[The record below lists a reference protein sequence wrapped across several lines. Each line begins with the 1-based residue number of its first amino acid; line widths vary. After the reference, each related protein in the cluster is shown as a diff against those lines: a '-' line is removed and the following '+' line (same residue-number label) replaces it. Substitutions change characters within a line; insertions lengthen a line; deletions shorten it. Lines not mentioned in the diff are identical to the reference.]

1 MIVNTEVEQTSDDR
15 DAAARRVSAMT
26 EYCATLPRP
35 VVASPPMI
43 RREALTNGTLT
54 ARSPAT
60 IVALLVAVAV
70 AAVALLPA
78 GASASA
84 GRSKP
89 DPFGTVTIRRTA
101 FGVPHIL
108 ARSYAGAGYGYGFAF
123 AQDNLCTMAEDYVT
137 VAGQRSRFFGPN
149 GTYEQR
155 GNGTTVNN
163 LDSDFYWRQ
172 IDASGI
178 IDRLVATRPPLGP
191 GPEVRSLLNG
201 YVAGYNRYLRSVG
214 GSRGVPDPRCRGR
227 AWVRPI
233 TAEDAYRRIYQLLEI
248 ASGNVVIEGIAQAK
262 PPAATAAS
270 AAGATRLDAN
280 GLVSAVRR
288 YRAASTDGSNA
299 VAVGR
304 AGTRDR
310 RHGLLLGNPHFPW
323 IGTERFYQAQLTIPG
338 RLDVEGVSLYGS
350 PLILIGHTRTMAW
363 SHTVSTAFR
372 FTPYELKLA
381 SGNPTSYM
389 VDGRAVPMTKRTIS
403 VVVRGPN
410 GALSRVQRTLYS
422 TRWGPMITGLM
433 GFNLPWSSTTAFA
446 FADANAQNF
455 RFVNHF
461 FATNRARSVPEEL
474 RILRRYEGLPWV
486 NTIAADRDG
495 RTLYAD
501 IGTVPNVSNAMAARC
516 NTAIG
521 SVAFSQLGL
530 PILDGSRSSCAW
542 PNDRRAAAPGI
553 MPPHKL
559 PYLLRSDYVTNSND
573 SYWLA
578 NPAHPLEGFA
588 RIIGSERSARSLRTR
603 IGLIMTKARID
614 GTDGLGPAGFTRAD
628 MQRMVFSN
636 RQYAGEL
643 MRPALVALCRSLPGG
658 QAPTTSGATVAVG
671 DACDVLA
678 RWDLRENLGS
688 RGAVLFRRFLD
699 HAFQSSGSV
708 FSTPFSVTDPV
719 NTPNTLNTGNPDVA
733 KSLGDAIAD
742 LRSAGLPMGVTV
754 GQVQYVTRAGRRIPI
769 HGGVGDP
776 NGQFN
781 AIWTDFNNKRFTEPV
796 GGSSY
801 VQVVTWNRGPC
812 PDAATILTYSQ
823 SENPR
828 SPHHSDQTRLFSA
841 KRWVPERFCQADVR
855 RHTISMTVL
864 RP

>member
-1 MIVNTEVEQTSDDR
+1 MS
-15 DAAARRVSAMT
+15 RRAN
-26 EYCATLPRP
+26 
-35 VVASPPMI
+35 
-43 RREALTNGTLT
+43 RRI
-54 ARSPAT
+54 AT
-60 IVALLVAVAV
+60 IVAALLVTAV
-70 AAVALLPA
+70 AAVTLLP
-78 GASASA
+78 ASASA
-84 GRSKP
+84 GGG
-89 DPFGTVTIRRTA
+89 FGTVTIRRTA
-101 FGVPHIL
+101 HGIPHIT
-108 ARSYAGAGYGYGFAF
+108 ARTFAGVGYGYGFAF

-137 VAGQRSRFFGPN
+137 VAGQRSRWFGPD

-155 GNGTTVNN
+155 GNGTTVKN
-163 LDSDFYWRQ
+163 LDSDFYWRA
-172 IDASGI
+172 IDSSGI
-178 IDRLVATRPPLGP
+178 IDRLVAKRPPLGP
-191 GPEVRSLLNG
+191 GPEVRSMLSG

-214 GSRGVPDPRCRGR
+214 GSRGVPDPRCRGK

-233 TAEDAYRRIYQLLEI
+233 TNDDAYRRIYQLLEI
-248 ASGNVVIEGIAQAK
+248 ASGNVVIEGITNAK
-262 PPAATAAS
+262 PPAAAAAS
-270 AAGATRLDAN
+270 AAAAPLNAHRLVD
-280 GLVSAVRR
+280 AVRR
-288 YRAASTDGSNA
+288 YQAADRDGSNA

-338 RLDVEGVSLYGS
+338 RLDVEGASLYGS
-350 PLILIGHTRTMAW
+350 PLILIGHTRTLAW

-381 SGNPTSYM
+381 PGNPTSYM
-389 VDGRAVPMTKRTIS
+389 VDGKTERMSTRTIA
-403 VVVRGPN
+403 VRVRGA
-410 GALSRVQRTLYS
+410 GGRLTTVRRTLYS
-422 TRWGPMITGLM
+422 TRWGPVITGLM
-433 GFNLPWSSTTAFA
+433 GFQLPWSSTTAFA
-446 FADANAQNF
+446 FADANANNF
-455 RFVNHF
+455 RFINHF
-461 FATNRARSVPEEL
+461 FYTNQARSVPQEL
-474 RILRRYEGLPWV
+474 AILRRYQGLPWV

-495 RTLYAD
+495 RALYAD

-530 PILDGSRSSCAW
+530 PILDGSRASCAW
-542 PNDRRAAAPGI
+542 PNDPRAAAPGI
-553 MPPHKL
+553 MPPQQM

-588 RIIGSERSARSLRTR
+588 RIIGDERAARTLRTR

-614 GTDGLGPAGFTRAD
+614 GTDRLGPAGFTRAD

-636 RQYAGEL
+636 RSYPGEL
-643 MRPALVALCRSLPGG
+643 MRPALVTLCRSFPGG
-658 QAPTTSGATVAVG
+658 QAPTTGGGTVAVG

-678 RWDLRENLGS
+678 RWDLHENLGS

-699 HAFQSSGSV
+699 HAFQSKQTIWT
-708 FSTPFSVTDPV
+708 TPFSVGDPV
-719 NTPNTLNTGNPDVA
+719 NTPRGLNTANPDVSSA
-733 KSLGDAIAD
+733 LGDAIKD
-742 LRSAGLPMGVTV
+742 LRAAGLPLDVAV
-754 GQVQYVTRAGRRIPI
+754 GRAQYLTRRGRRIPI

-781 AIWTDFNNKRFTEPV
+781 AIWTSFERNRFTEPV

-801 VQVVTWNRGPC
+801 VQVVTWNRGRC

-828 SPHHSDQTRLFSA
+828 SRWYADQTRLFSA
-841 KRWVPERFCQADVR
+841 KRWVPDRFCAADVR
-855 RHTISMTVL
+855 RHTISTTVL

>member
-1 MIVNTEVEQTSDDR
+1 MS
-15 DAAARRVSAMT
+15 RRVNRKM
-26 EYCATLPRP
+26 
-35 VVASPPMI
+35 
-43 RREALTNGTLT
+43 
-54 ARSPAT
+54 AT
-60 IVALLVAVAV
+60 IVAALLAAAV
-70 AAVALLPA
+70 AAVTLLP
-78 GASASA
+78 ASASA
-84 GRSKP
+84 GNGGR
-89 DPFGTVTIRRTA
+89 DTVTIRRTA
-101 FGVPHIL
+101 HGIPHII
-108 ARSYAGAGYGYGFAF
+108 ARTFSGVGLGYGYAF

-137 VAGQRSRFFGPN
+137 VAGQRSRWFGPD

-155 GNGTTVNN
+155 GNGTTVKN
-163 LDSDFYWRQ
+163 LDSDFYWRA
-172 IDASGI
+172 IDSSGI
-178 IDRLVATRPPLGP
+178 IDRLVAKRPPLGP
-191 GPEVRSLLNG
+191 GRQVRDLLSG

-214 GSRGVPDPRCRGR
+214 GSRGVPDPRCRGK

-233 TAEDAYRRIYQLLEI
+233 TNEDGYRRIYQLLEI
-248 ASGNVVIEGIAQAK
+248 ASGNVVIEGITNAK
-262 PPAATAAS
+262 PPAPASAS
-270 AAGATRLDAN
+270 AAAAPLNAGRLV
-280 GLVSAVRR
+280 GAVRR
-288 YRAASTDGSNA
+288 YQAADRDGSNA

-310 RHGLLLGNPHFPW
+310 RHGMLLGNPHFPW

-338 RLDVEGVSLYGS
+338 RFDVEGVSLYGS

-381 SGNPTSYM
+381 PGNPTSYM
-389 VDGRAVPMTKRTIS
+389 VDGRAVPMTKRTIA
-403 VVVRGPN
+403 VR
-410 GALSRVQRTLYS
+410 SRGTGGRLTTVRRTLYS
-422 TRWGPMITGLM
+422 TRWGPIITGLM
-433 GFNLPWSSTTAFA
+433 GFQLPWSSTTAFA
-446 FADANAQNF
+446 FADANANNF
-455 RFVNHF
+455 RFINHF
-461 FATNRARSVPEEL
+461 FYTNQASSVPQEL
-474 RILRRYEGLPWV
+474 AILRRYQGLPWV

-495 RTLYAD
+495 RALYAD

-516 NTAIG
+516 NTTIG
-521 SVAFSQLGL
+521 AVAFSQLGL

-553 MPPHKL
+553 MPPQQM

-588 RIIGSERSARSLRTR
+588 RIIGDERAARTLRTR

-643 MRPALVALCRSLPGG
+643 MRPALVALCRSFPGG
-658 QAPTTSGATVAVG
+658 QAPTSGGGTVAVG

-678 RWDLRENLGS
+678 RWDLHENLGS

-699 HAFQSSGSV
+699 HAFQSKQTIWT
-708 FSTPFSVTDPV
+708 TPFSVGDPV
-719 NTPNTLNTGNPDVA
+719 NTPRGLNTANPDVSSA
-733 KSLGDAIAD
+733 LGDAIKD
-742 LRSAGLPMGVTV
+742 LRAAGLPLGVAV
-754 GQVQYVTRAGRRIPI
+754 GQTQYLTRRGRRIPI

-781 AIWTDFNNKRFTEPV
+781 AIWTSFEKNRFTEPV

-801 VQVVTWNRGPC
+801 VQVVTWNRGRC

-828 SPHHSDQTRLFSA
+828 SRWYADQTRLFSA
-841 KRWVPERFCQADVR
+841 KQWVPERFCASDVR
-855 RHTISMTVL
+855 RHTISTTVL

>member
-1 MIVNTEVEQTSDDR
+1 MS
-15 DAAARRVSAMT
+15 
-26 EYCATLPRP
+26 
-35 VVASPPMI
+35 
-43 RREALTNGTLT
+43 RREPLTKGRLA

-60 IVALLVAVAV
+60 IVALLVAAAV

-78 GASASA
+78 AASA
-84 GRSKP
+84 GRSKR
-89 DPFGTVTIRRTA
+89 DPFGSVTIRRTA
-101 FGVPHIL
+101 GGIPHIT
-108 ARSYAGAGYGYGFAF
+108 ARTFGGVGLGYGFAF

-137 VAGQRSRFFGPN
+137 VAGERSRFFGPN

-155 GNGTTVNN
+155 GNGTTVKN

-172 IDASGI
+172 IAASGI

-191 GPEVRSLLNG
+191 GPEVRSMLNG

-248 ASGNVVIEGIAQAK
+248 ASGNVVIEGITNAK
-262 PPAATAAS
+262 PPAPVSAS
-270 AAGATRLDAN
+270 AAAAPLNARRLVD
-280 GLVSAVRR
+280 AVRR
-288 YRAASTDGSNA
+288 YQAADRDGSNA

-338 RLDVEGVSLYGS
+338 RFDVEGAALYGS

-381 SGNPTSYM
+381 PGNPTSYM
-389 VDGRAVPMTKRTIS
+389 VDGRAVPMSKRTLS
-403 VVVRGPN
+403 VVVRGAN
-410 GALSRVQRTLYS
+410 GALSRVRRTLYS
-422 TRWGPMITGLM
+422 TRWGPVLTGLM
-433 GFNLPWSSTTAFA
+433 GFQLPWSSTTAFA

-461 FATNRARSVPEEL
+461 FATNQARSVPEEL
-474 RILRRYEGLPWV
+474 RILRRYQGLPWV

-495 RTLYAD
+495 RALYAD

-516 NTAIG
+516 NTTIG

-553 MPPHKL
+553 MPPQQM

-588 RIIGSERSARSLRTR
+588 RIIGDERAARSLRTR
-603 IGLIMTKARID
+603 IGLIMTKARIE
-614 GTDGLGPAGFTRAD
+614 GTDGLGPRGFTRAD

-658 QAPTTSGATVAVG
+658 QAPTTGGGTVAVG
-671 DACDVLA
+671 NACDVLA
-678 RWDLRENLGS
+678 NWDLRENLGS

-699 HAFQSSGSV
+699 HAFQSSQTIWT
-708 FSTPFSVTDPV
+708 TPFSVSDPV
-719 NTPNTLNTGNPDVA
+719 NTPRGLNTANPDVSSA
-733 KSLGDAIAD
+733 LGDAIKD
-742 LRSAGLPMGVTV
+742 LRAAGLPLDVSV
-754 GQVQYVTRAGRRIPI
+754 GQVQYVTRGGRRIPI

-781 AIWTDFNNKRFTEPV
+781 AIWTDFKNKRFAEPV

-801 VQVVTWNRGPC
+801 VQVVTWNRGSC

-823 SENPR
+823 SGNPR
-828 SPHHSDQTRLFSA
+828 SRWYSDQTRLFSA
-841 KRWVPERFCQADVR
+841 KRWLPERFCAADVR
-855 RHTISMTVL
+855 RHTISTTVL